1 MSAEPSL
8 PSAALANVLQ
18 AATRIVARVAAGKS
32 LSAEMARAADEGF
45 AAPRAALIDV
55 THGTLRRYGRSQAIV
70 RSLSR
75 QGRGDPLVEAL
86 LWCALYVLE
95 SRRHAQYTVV
105 DQAVRAC
112 ALLEKWSAKGFV
124 NALMRRFLR
133 ERKLIEARLRDDA
146 EARYQHPGWW
156 IELLRE
162 AYPADWARVLEAG
175 NTHPPMCLRV
185 NRLRAEPQ
193 EMLDRLA
200 AAGFAADR
208 MGAVGLLLARP
219 VPVDRLPGFA
229 QGALSVQDAGA
240 QRAVEYLD
248 LQPKLRVL
256 DACAAPGGKS
266 AHILETADVALTALD
281 VDGVRCQR
289 IEQNF
294 ERLGLTGRVI
304 NADCRSLS
312 SWWDGRDFD
321 RVLADV
327 PCSASGVAR
336 RHPDIKWIRRRDDLR
351 VLATRQVE
359 ILEALWRVLAPGGKL
374 LYVTCSVFP
383 QENDA
388 VIELFLRNRA
398 DAQRLAL
405 PADGPAQCLP
415 DARHD
420 GFFFAQL
427 AKRV

>member
-1 MSAEPSL
+1 VSAEPSL

-18 AATRIVARVAAGKS
+18 AASRIVARVAAGKS

-112 ALLEKWSAKGFV
+112 ALLEKWPAKGFV

-133 ERKLIEARLRDDA
+133 EGKRIDARLQDDP

-162 AYPADWARVLEAG
+162 AYPAVWARVLEAG
-175 NTHPPMCLRV
+175 NTHPPMGLRV
-185 NRLRAEPQ
+185 NRRRSDPQ
-193 EMLDRLA
+193 EMLDRFA
-200 AAGFAADR
+200 AAGLAAER
-208 MGAVGLLLARP
+208 VGALGLLLARP
-219 VPVDRLPGFA
+219 VPIDRLPGFA

-281 VDGVRCQR
+281 VDGVRCER

-294 ERLGLTGRVI
+294 GRLGLIGRVI

-312 SWWDGRDFD
+312 SWWDGQGFD

-327 PCSASGVAR
+327 PCSASGVVR
-336 RHPDIKWIRRRDDLR
+336 RHPDIKWIRRRDDLS
-351 VLATRQVE
+351 VLAARQAQ

-388 VIELFLRNRA
+388 VIEVFLRDRP

-405 PADGPAQCLP
+405 PAGAPAQCLP
-415 DARHD
+415 DAQHD
-420 GFFFAQL
+420 GFFFALL